1 MSHRSCLVPLA
12 LSLVLTSAGAAWAD
26 SGGGW
31 QSWVNALTPEQL
43 CAAYLND
50 IISDEDLPGRA
61 GIRSLPAGCQ
71 SRGLPLVRP
80 ERRLD
85 HPPLNCRS

>member
-1 MSHRSCLVPLA
+1 MSHRSGLVPLA
-12 LSLVLTSAGAAWAD
+12 LSLVLTSAGAARAD

-50 IISDEDLPGRA
+50 IISDEDLPGGRA
-61 GIRSLPAGCQ
+61 SDPC
-71 SRGLPLVRP
+71 
-80 ERRLD
+80 
-85 HPPLNCRS
+85 PPDAKAEDYPW